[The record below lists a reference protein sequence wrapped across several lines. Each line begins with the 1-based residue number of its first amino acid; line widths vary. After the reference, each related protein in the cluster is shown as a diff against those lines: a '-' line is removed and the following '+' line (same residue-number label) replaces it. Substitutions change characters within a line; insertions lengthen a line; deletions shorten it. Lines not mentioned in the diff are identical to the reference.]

1 MSPKIK
7 LVLAVIAGL
16 VIGGLVNFGI
26 VMLGPQIMEYPEGL
40 DFTDEESFKS
50 KAHLLTNIHF
60 LWAFLAHAAGSFV
73 GGIVASKIAPQS
85 KTKYALFVGVFFLI
99 GGIKMVMDIP
109 SPGWFVALDLLIAYI
124 PMAWLG
130 SKLGSN

>member
-1 MSPKIK
+1 MSPKVK

-26 VMLGPQIMEYPEGL
+26 IMLGPQVLEYPEGM
-40 DFTDEESFKS
+40 DFTDPENFKS
-50 KAHLLTNIHF
+50 KAHLLTGVHYI
-60 LWAFLAHAAGSFV
+60 WAFLAHALGTLV
-73 GGIVASKIAPQS
+73 GGFIAAKIAPQS
-85 KTKYALFVGVFFLI
+85 KIKYALFVGVFFLI

-109 SPGWFVALDLLIAYI
+109 APGWFVALDLVVAYI

-130 SKLGSN
+130 AKMGSK